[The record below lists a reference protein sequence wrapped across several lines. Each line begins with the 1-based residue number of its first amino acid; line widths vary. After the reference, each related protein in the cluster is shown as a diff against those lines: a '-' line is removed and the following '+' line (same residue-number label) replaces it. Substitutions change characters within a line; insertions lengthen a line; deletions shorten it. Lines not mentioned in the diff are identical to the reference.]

1 MDKPA
6 FAAYITL
13 MTLKNLNL
21 LHSALP
27 SSPLSLDQRARD
39 IFRTIVESYLNEG
52 DPVGSRNLS
61 RLLPV
66 SLSPATIRNVMSDLE
81 QLGLIYAPHVSAGR
95 MPTHLGLRF
104 FVDGFMEVGGLGADE
119 RNLIDAKIKASGD
132 GRPVDQILTEAS
144 ELLSG
149 LSRGA
154 GLVLATKH
162 ENALKHIEFVRLDPL
177 KALVILVSQ
186 SGDVE
191 NRVVDLPAGV
201 TPSQLQEASNFLNAH
216 VSGKTLNEAK
226 FEVNRLMNET
236 RQILDVM
243 SRNLVEKGLA
253 VWSGSENGEPA
264 HLIVRGRANLLDGI
278 GEAQDMERLKL
289 LFDELESKKGLL
301 QLMDMAEAGSGVRIF
316 IGAENRLFSL
326 SGSSVVV
333 SPLRDAQ
340 ERIIGAVG
348 VIGPTRLNYGRIV
361 PMVDYTAQLVSK
373 LVR

>member
-1 MDKPA
+1 
-6 FAAYITL
+6 

-21 LHSALP
+21 LQSALP

-253 VWSGSENGEPA
+253 V
-264 HLIVRGRANLLDGI
+264 
-278 GEAQDMERLKL
+278 
-289 LFDELESKKGLL
+289 
-301 QLMDMAEAGSGVRIF
+301 
-316 IGAENRLFSL
+316 
-326 SGSSVVV
+326 
-333 SPLRDAQ
+333 
-340 ERIIGAVG
+340 
-348 VIGPTRLNYGRIV
+348 
-361 PMVDYTAQLVSK
+361 
-373 LVR
+373 